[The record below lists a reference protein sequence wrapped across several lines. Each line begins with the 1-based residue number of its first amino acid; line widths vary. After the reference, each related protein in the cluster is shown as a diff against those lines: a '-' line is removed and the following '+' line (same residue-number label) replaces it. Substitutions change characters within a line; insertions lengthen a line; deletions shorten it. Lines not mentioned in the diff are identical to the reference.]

1 MGCFSFNL
9 IDQLRFNS
17 KKMVTFNSSLAAF
30 IFHSSVLMFY
40 VIFQYLKFIFLRL
53 LHCHLLLYY
62 FITPGVGWEKD
73 LLCIV
78 NLCNAASRIKTKR
91 TIMITLINFTTNSF
105 FIICGTI
112 VYICSGTT

>member
-1 MGCFSFNL
+1 
-9 IDQLRFNS
+9 
-17 KKMVTFNSSLAAF
+17 MVLCNISVFKTYTFEIATLPSPF
-30 IFHSSVLMFY
+30 
-40 VIFQYLKFIFLRL
+40 
-53 LHCHLLLYY
+53 LLLYY

-78 NLCNAASRIKTKR
+78 NLCNAASSIKTKR
-91 TIMITLINFTTNSF
+91 TMMITIINFTTNSF